1 MGVKVYNKTSA
12 GRRFSSVNDYAE
24 ITFRH
29 ENRRVKGLC
38 EPLKKTGG
46 RNHHG
51 KITSW
56 WRGGGNKRMYRVIDF
71 KRSKDGQPARVLEI
85 QYDPNRSCHIALLE
99 YADGEKRYILA
110 PLGLKSGDVVES
122 GERIEPRVGN
132 AMPLSGI
139 PIGMDIHNIEMTAG
153 QGGKLVRSA
162 GGVARLMAREGGWA
176 TITLPSGEMRQ
187 VRVECRATIGQLGNL
202 DHQNIRIGKA
212 GRNRHRGWRPHVR
225 GKAMNPIDHPLGGG
239 EGRSN
244 GGRHPCSP
252 WGQLA
257 KGGRTRSPRARSTR
271 RIIRRRRSVRYGI
284 VSLRGRR

>member
-1 MGVKVYNKTSA
+1 MGVKVYNKTSP

-29 ENRRVKGLC
+29 ENRRVKSLC
-38 EPLKKTGG
+38 EPLRKTGG

-51 KITSW
+51 KITSRC
-56 WRGGGNKRMYRVIDF
+56 RGGGNKRVYRVIDF
-71 KRSKDGQPARVLEI
+71 KRDKDAQPARVLEI

-99 YADGEKRYILA
+99 YADREKRYILA
-110 PLGLKSGDVVES
+110 PLGLKAGDVVES
-122 GERIEPRVGN
+122 GERVEPRVGN
-132 AMPLSGI
+132 AMPLSAI

-153 QGGKLVRSA
+153 QGGRLVRSA
-162 GGVARLMAREGGWA
+162 GGLARLMAREGDWA

-187 VRVECRATIGQLGNL
+187 VRVECRATVGQLGNL

-212 GRNRHRGWRPHVR
+212 GRSRYFGRRPHVR

-257 KGGRTRSPRARSTR
+257 KGGRTRNPRARSTG